1 MPSTPTTVVS
11 PDASFSVLL
20 NHVPTT
26 AAAVPFTCAWT
37 LSCGAKFV
45 MLNAQKIVLIFAASD
60 SFRNEVGSA
69 SDCGPPSMLYRSD
82 TTASDFGCTVM
93 FEPYV
98 LNSALSLSPTSNTTP
113 SIDTDTVADRHTVSA
128 ISRRLRNW
136 RVNER
141 LIILRKNMV

>member
-1 MPSTPTTVVS
+1 
-11 PDASFSVLL
+11 
-20 NHVPTT
+20 
-26 AAAVPFTCAWT
+26 
-37 LSCGAKFV
+37 
-45 MLNAQKIVLIFAASD
+45 
-60 SFRNEVGSA
+60 
-69 SDCGPPSMLYRSD
+69 
-82 TTASDFGCTVM
+82 M

-98 LNSALSLSPTSNTTP
+98 LSSALSLSPTSNTTP